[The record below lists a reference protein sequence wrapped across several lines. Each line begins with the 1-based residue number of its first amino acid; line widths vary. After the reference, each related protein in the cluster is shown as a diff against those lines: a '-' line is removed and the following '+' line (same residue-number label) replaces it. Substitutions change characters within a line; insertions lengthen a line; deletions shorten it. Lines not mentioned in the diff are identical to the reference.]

1 MIPII
6 DIAQAKRIY
15 PSDVIIFSWNI
26 AQEIKTIIDVEFGKS
41 VKCWVLIPEIK
52 QVD

>member
-1 MIPII
+1 MRYKIG
-6 DIAQAKRIY
+6 DLVT
-15 PSDVIIFSWNI
+15 VINTN
-26 AQEIKTIIDVEFGKS
+26 EIKTIIDVEFGKS